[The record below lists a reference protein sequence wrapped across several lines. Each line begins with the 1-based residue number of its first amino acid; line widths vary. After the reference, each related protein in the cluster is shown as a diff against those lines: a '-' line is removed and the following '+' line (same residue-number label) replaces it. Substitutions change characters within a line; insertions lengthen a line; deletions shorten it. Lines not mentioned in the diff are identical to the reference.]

1 MRGACIALTLRSAGV
16 RWSVTAAD
24 GSRGAVGGAAVPG
37 LSPLLQ
43 APCDRAR
50 AFECMVYHRQLKQ
63 SGESPGDHLEGQFEG
78 QNGAGE
84 RLCELAPASGS

>member
-1 MRGACIALTLRSAGV
+1 M
-16 RWSVTAAD
+16 TAAD

-63 SGESPGDHLEGQFEG
+63 SGESPGDHLEGQ
-78 QNGAGE
+78 NGAGE
-84 RLCELAPASGS
+84 RQCDLAPASGS

>member
-1 MRGACIALTLRSAGV
+1 MPLKAPKLCATTWDTPVASA
-16 RWSVTAAD
+16 A
-24 GSRGAVGGAAVPG
+24 AVGGAAVPG

-84 RLCELAPASGS
+84 RQCELAPASGS